1 MSLLDK
7 LRGKRVDTVL
17 EALLVLLIQKGIIND
32 VDEFADLVES
42 IEVANK
48 ME

>member
-17 EALLVLLIQKGIIND
+17 EALLVLLIQKGIINN
-32 VDEFADLVES
+32 VDEFVDLVES

>member
-32 VDEFADLVES
+32 VDEFVDLIES

>member
-7 LRGKRVDTVL
+7 LRGKRVDTVI

-32 VDEFADLVES
+32 VDEFVDLVES

-48 ME
+48 MK

>member
-7 LRGKRVDTVL
+7 LRGKRVDTVI

-32 VDEFADLVES
+32 VDEFVDLVES